1 MDESLKLEE
10 HVNKVTKMSTL
21 EKSWIAYDVGNSAF
35 VLLVTTILPLYFNSL
50 AESAHIASSDYLAY
64 WGYAQSV
71 TTFLVILLG
80 PILGAWADGSGS
92 KKQIFLATVI
102 FGIMTMLAL
111 ALPLSWFTFLVFLV
125 IARVGFQA
133 SLIFYDAMLTDI
145 SAGAR
150 MDTLS
155 SFGFAFGYIGSVIPF
170 VLSLLFVL
178 GNEVIGIS
186 MKTAM
191 GIAIVINAI
200 WWFLFTIP
208 LLKNYKQP
216 SYEEERDSRVTN
228 VFSRL
233 GHTLAEVFRD
243 KKVFLFLLAFFF
255 YIDGVSTIISM
266 AVSYGGSLGLDSSS
280 LLLALLATQ
289 IVAFPFS
296 ILFGYLAKK
305 YRSTTLIQI
314 CIVGYTLITLFAVQ
328 LDQEWEFWLLAIL
341 VGMFQGGIQALSRSY
356 FGKLIPKHKSS
367 EYFSLYDIFAKG
379 AALTGT
385 TLVAVISQ
393 VTGRQQLGILALV
406 ILFILG
412 FFFFRASVKV
422 E

>member
-1 MDESLKLEE
+1 M
-10 HVNKVTKMSTL
+10 
-21 EKSWIAYDVGNSAF
+21 
-35 VLLVTTILPLYFNSL
+35 
-50 AESAHIASSDYLAY
+50 
-64 WGYAQSV
+64 
-71 TTFLVILLG
+71 
-80 PILGAWADGSGS
+80 
-92 KKQIFLATVI
+92 
-102 FGIMTMLAL
+102 
-111 ALPLSWFTFLVFLV
+111 
-125 IARVGFQA
+125 
-133 SLIFYDAMLTDI
+133 
-145 SAGAR
+145 
-150 MDTLS
+150 
-155 SFGFAFGYIGSVIPF
+155 
-170 VLSLLFVL
+170 
-178 GNEVIGIS
+178 
-186 MKTAM
+186 
-191 GIAIVINAI
+191 
-200 WWFLFTIP
+200 
-208 LLKNYKQP
+208 
-216 SYEEERDSRVTN
+216 TN